1 MMGTNMVGFI
11 IRRVLVAIPVMI
23 GLTLVMFALVHLAP
37 GDPVEAFISPN
48 SPPTFLEQARHNF
61 GLDKPLP
68 EQYVIYVGN
77 LLKGDFGT
85 SISFGQK
92 PVWELIKS
100 HAGATLVLQS
110 ISLLIALVIAIPLGI
125 LSALRQYSFLDNT
138 TTIGAFVGWA
148 IPNFWLALLLQFYLS
163 VKLHWLPALSTG
175 QSSVAF
181 PGKIKYLIMPVIVL
195 ALPSIAY
202 FARFMRSAMLEVV
215 HQDYMTTARA
225 KGLHERVVVN
235 RHAMRNALIP
245 MITTT
250 GLQVAHILSGAVIIE
265 QIFAWP
271 GLGYL
276 SYQAITRRD
285 YPVILG
291 VTIIAGAFVV
301 LVNIIV
307 DILYVVVDPR
317 VSLSG

>member
-1 MMGTNMVGFI
+1 MMSSNIVGFT

-23 GLTLVMFALVHLAP
+23 GLTIVMFALVHLAP

-48 SPPTFLEQARHNF
+48 SPPTFVEQARHNF

-68 EQYVIYVGN
+68 EQYVIYVSH
-77 LLKGDFGT
+77 LLRGDFGT
-85 SISFGQK
+85 SISFGQQS
-92 PVWELIKS
+92 VLHLIKT
-100 HAGATLVLQS
+100 HAGATLVLQG
-110 ISLLIALVIAIPLGI
+110 ISLVLALIIAIPLGI
-125 LSALRQYSFLDNT
+125 LSALKQYSILDNT
-138 TTIGAFVGWA
+138 TTVGAFVGWA

-163 VKLHWLPALSTG
+163 VRLHWLPALSTNQANVG
-175 QSSVAF
+175 F
-181 PGKIKYLIMPVIVL
+181 PEKIKYIIMPVVVL
-195 ALPSIAY
+195 ALPSVAY

-215 HQDYMTTARA
+215 HQDFMTTARA

-235 RHAMRNALIP
+235 RHALRNALIP

-276 SYQAITRRD
+276 SYQAIGRRD

-301 LVNIIV
+301 VINIIV